1 CHLYR
6 NDLANTTGHHWLILD
21 LQGAG
26 PPLSNRDGI
35 GAKIKLTTPDG
46 AVQYWEMH
54 SGTSLG
60 GGDDIAAYF
69 GLNDNSVASEIEVTW
84 LDGTIQTLTNVSGDQ
99 RMKIIEPGSEP
110 PNITVTSPNGREKW
124 IKGTTRTVTW
134 TGNVA
139 GNVKIILT
147 NGGTNAATIASS
159 TP

>member
-1 CHLYR
+1 
-6 NDLANTTGHHWLILD
+6 
-21 LQGAG
+21 
-26 PPLSNRDGI
+26 
-35 GAKIKLTTPDG
+35 
-46 AVQYWEMH
+46 
-54 SGTSLG
+54 TSRG

-99 RMKIIEPGSEP
+99 RMKVIEPGSEP

-124 IKGTTRTVTW
+124 VKGTTRTVTW

-159 TP
+159 TPDNGSYSWTIPTSLADSNKYKVEITSLDNSTVRDRSDRSFTISSSRSKNE